1 MRAKVESKLSD
12 ARERRLH
19 ERYIRERQYTS
30 KAEQSYSDI
39 LRQVVP
45 LQRIY
50 FPALSQVCEL
60 SCFRELLNPD
70 RVVQHTEW
78 VVAAG
83 QLLESLSE
91 WMSLHRDKYIGLLP
105 FDSHGAH
112 DKAMEVK
119 LLSDPST
126 EEWRQ
131 AGTHDFA
138 GKLELATSVFR
149 HPDTNTIYIGRDTC
163 HAWKTKEEP
172 EYSERG
178 AQAVRSL
185 LQELHLDP
193 ETTTASTLEHLD
205 RRFVC
210 ACCPEDLQRF
220 HHSWR
225 SCVSSRF
232 LNSVMN
238 LSGILDIGF
247 SFCRLFGD
255 RPSMP
260 SMAGGESRRGGPE
273 RLALRPLLPAPVRN
287 VALQSLFRLSLAWSV
302 SIPCRD
308 FEARDARACIS
319 TCSDSVGFF

>member
-1 MRAKVESKLSD
+1 MKERPGDSKREYVTFGVWGLSLVLTTYFRRLKDRILATGYDSADINYIGLRAVPGANVDKELTEKCAPYIFLMERPANSPSTAWRRMRAKVESKLSD
-12 ARERRLH
+12 ARERRLQ
-19 ERYIRERQYTS
+19 ERHIRERTYKS
-30 KAEQSYSDI
+30 KAEQYYSDI
-39 LRQVVP
+39 LRQVLP
-45 LQRIY
+45 LQRLY
-50 FPALSQVCEL
+50 LPALSQVCEL

-70 RVVQHTEW
+70 RVVQLTEW

-91 WMSLHRDKYIGLLP
+91 WMSLHRAKYIGLLP

-149 HPDTNTIYIGRDTC
+149 HPNTNTIYVGRDTC
-163 HAWKTKEEP
+163 HAWKMKEEP
-172 EYSERG
+172 VYSERG
-178 AQAVRSL
+178 AQAVHAL

-193 ETTTASTLEHLD
+193 ETTTASTLEQLD
-205 RRFVC
+205 RRFFC
-210 ACCPEDLQRF
+210 ACCSEDLQRF

-232 LNSVMN
+232 
-238 LSGILDIGF
+238 
-247 SFCRLFGD
+247 
-255 RPSMP
+255 
-260 SMAGGESRRGGPE
+260 
-273 RLALRPLLPAPVRN
+273 
-287 VALQSLFRLSLAWSV
+287 
-302 SIPCRD
+302 SIP
-308 FEARDARACIS
+308 
-319 TCSDSVGFF
+319 